1 MSNYNK
7 LFKEIAKENKTS
19 VNAVKKEIRKAID
32 ATYENSNPYADSIP
46 CKGEIPTIEEFL
58 DFCIKN
64 K

>member
-19 VNAVKKEIRKAID
+19 VN
-32 ATYENSNPYADSIP
+32 ENSNPYADSIP